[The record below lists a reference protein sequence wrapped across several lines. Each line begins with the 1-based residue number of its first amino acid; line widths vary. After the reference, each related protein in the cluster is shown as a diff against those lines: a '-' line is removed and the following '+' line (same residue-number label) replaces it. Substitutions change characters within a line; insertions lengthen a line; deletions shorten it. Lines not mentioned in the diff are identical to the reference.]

1 MGTLRFEEDW
11 LASFDRTPF
20 EFQHELADHP
30 ALQLDSLRE
39 IVLSLPKEQ
48 VFASRADLK
57 IDTDFDR
64 AHIENGIDRTLAAT
78 LADMATTN
86 AYVMV
91 RQPDS
96 HPRLKPI
103 LELFLRELRENIRK
117 GLAASRRSLLP
128 ALPAVSERFQD
139 PMLYLF
145 ISSPNS
151 VTPFHV
157 DRYSTLLLQLQGE
170 KDVMIWDRTDRDTV
184 TEEEL
189 ESLFGRPY
197 LNNPTYKKLRARE
210 PGAHH
215 LARGQ
220 GVHIPFTS
228 PHWVKNGPAVSVSIS
243 FIGKADAAA
252 REGNAYTF
260 NFHARQF
267 FGRLPSA
274 LPRPPLHRVGLS
286 AWRDATK
293 SRLLRSVYGVRRRLM
308 PGG

>member
-1 MGTLRFEEDW
+1 MGTLHFDEDW
-11 LASFDRTPF
+11 FSKFDRTS
-20 EFQHELADHP
+20 FQFGHELAEHP

-39 IVLSLPKEQ
+39 IVLSLPRDQ

-64 AHIENGIDRTLAAT
+64 AHVDNAIEKTLELT
-78 LADMATTN
+78 LADMASTN

-91 RQPDS
+91 RQPDT
-96 HPRLKPI
+96 HPRLKPV
-103 LELFLRELRENIRK
+103 LALFQGELREYIRK
-117 GLAASRRSLLP
+117 KRETAAKAELGN
-128 ALPAVSERFQD
+128 VSENFHD

-189 ESLFGRPY
+189 ESLFGQPY
-197 LNNPTYKKLRARE
+197 LNNPTYKQAKARQ
-210 PGAHH
+210 PVAHH
-215 LARGQ
+215 LVRGG
-220 GVHIPFTS
+220 GVHIPFTA

-243 FIGKADAAA
+243 FIFKTDASL
-252 REGNAYTF
+252 RDGNAYSF
-260 NFHARQF
+260 NFHAKKLLS
-267 FGRLPSA
+267 RLPASVPR
-274 LPRPPLHRVGLS
+274 LPIRPVGPSPLV
-286 AWRDATK
+286 DTVK
-293 SRLLRSVYGVRRRLM
+293 SGAVRSVLGVRRRLARA
-308 PGG
+308 

>member
-1 MGTLRFEEDW
+1 MGTLRFDEHW
-11 LASFDRTPF
+11 LLDFDRKPF
-20 EFQHELADHP
+20 QFHHELSDHP

-39 IVLSLPKEQ
+39 VVLSLPREQ

-64 AHIENGIDRTLAAT
+64 AHIDNGIDRTLEAT

-96 HPRLKPI
+96 HPRLKPV
-103 LELFLRELRENIRK
+103 LELFQAELRAHILK
-117 GLAASRRSLLP
+117 GLGSSRRKLFAP
-128 ALPAVSERFQD
+128 VSERFHD

-145 ISSPNS
+145 ISSPRS

-170 KDVMIWDRTDRDTV
+170 KDVMIWDRNDRETV

-189 ESLFGRPY
+189 ESLFGRPH
-197 LNNPTYKKLRARE
+197 LNNPSFKTADARQ
-210 PGAHH
+210 PMGNH
-215 LARGQ
+215 LVRGQ

-228 PHWVKNGPAVSVSIS
+228 PHWVKNGAEVSVSIS
-243 FIGKADAAA
+243 FIGKTDAAA
-252 REGNAYTF
+252 REGNAYNF
-260 NFHARQF
+260 NFHARQWLS
-267 FGRLPSA
+267 RLPPG
-274 LPRPPLHRVGLS
+274 LPRPPVRPVGPSPL
-286 AWRDATK
+286 RDATK
-293 SRLLRSVYGVRRRLM
+293 SGIVRSVYGVRRRLAVKN
-308 PGG
+308 

>member
-1 MGTLRFEEDW
+1 MGTLHFDEDW
-11 LASFDRTPF
+11 FSNFDRTS
-20 EFQHELADHP
+20 FQFGHELAEHP

-39 IVLSLPKEQ
+39 IVLSLPKDQ

-64 AHIENGIDRTLAAT
+64 AHVDNAIERTLELT
-78 LADMATTN
+78 LADMASTN

-96 HPRLKPI
+96 HPRLKPV
-103 LELFLRELRENIRK
+103 LELFQNELREYIRK
-117 GLAASRRSLLP
+117 KRETAPKAELGN
-128 ALPAVSERFQD
+128 VSERFHD

-184 TEEEL
+184 SEEEL
-189 ESLFGRPY
+189 ESLFGQPY
-197 LNNPTYKKLRARE
+197 LNNPTYKQAKARQ
-210 PGAHH
+210 PAAHH
-215 LARGQ
+215 LVRGR
-220 GVHIPFTS
+220 GVHIPFTA

-243 FIGKADAAA
+243 FIGKTDAAL
-252 REGNAYTF
+252 RDGNAYNF
-260 NFHARQF
+260 NFHARKLLS
-267 FGRLPSA
+267 RLPPGVPR
-274 LPRPPLHRVGLS
+274 LPIRPVGPSPLV
-286 AWRDATK
+286 DTVK
-293 SRLLRSVYGVRRRLM
+293 SRAIRSVFGVRRRLLAKA
-308 PGG
+308 